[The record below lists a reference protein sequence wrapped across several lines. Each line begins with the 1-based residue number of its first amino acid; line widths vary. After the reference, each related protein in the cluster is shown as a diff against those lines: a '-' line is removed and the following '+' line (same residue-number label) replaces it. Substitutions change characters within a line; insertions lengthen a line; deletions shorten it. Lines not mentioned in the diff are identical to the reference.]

1 MSITPFLPGLPV
13 PATPDG
19 GTTPDASAG
28 DQGSAFGDALAA
40 ALAGTLGV
48 APAVTTTVAVTAVTT
63 GPTPPPPPSPQPS
76 VDLPVRPVD
85 LPVPS
90 VDLPV
95 PSVDLPVPPVDLAV
109 PPVDLAVPAV
119 ELAVPD
125 LALRRTTEGALV
137 PVLAP
142 TEIAAAPVA
151 GVPGSTREGHSST
164 ERTANS
170 IDETAKST
178 DQTANSTVTTGNSTV
193 GSGNSA
199 VAKAVVQQVFPEVTR
214 VVSTVGTPGGPGNG
228 THRITLTLQPEQL
241 GEVRVTLVVRDG
253 TVHVRLAGAEGVEG
267 AAVQRVLAGEA
278 PELQRILERTGAEA
292 RVTVRDPFAPLLPPA
307 PANSA
312 SVSTGTQTGPDAHA
326 RSDTQARQERQE
338 GQGTREQ
345 PHDQPRRQEPQRTSY
360 PIEPSPVTGRLDR
373 TV

>member
-40 ALAGTLGV
+40 ALAGALGV
-48 APAVTTTVAVTAVTT
+48 APAVTTATAVTAVTT
-63 GPTPPPPPSPQPS
+63 GPTPPPSPQPTA
-76 VDLPVRPVD
+76 DLPVRPVD

-95 PSVDLPVPPVDLAV
+95 PSVDLAV

-125 LALRRTTEGALV
+125 PALRRTTEGALV

-142 TEIAAAPVA
+142 TDIAAAPVA
-151 GVPGSTREGHSST
+151 GVPGSTREAHSST

-178 DQTANSTVTTGNSTV
+178 DQPANSTVTTGNSTV

-307 PANSA
+307 PASSA
-312 SVSTGTQTGPDAHA
+312 SVSTSTQTGSDAHA

-338 GQGTREQ
+338 GHAARDQ